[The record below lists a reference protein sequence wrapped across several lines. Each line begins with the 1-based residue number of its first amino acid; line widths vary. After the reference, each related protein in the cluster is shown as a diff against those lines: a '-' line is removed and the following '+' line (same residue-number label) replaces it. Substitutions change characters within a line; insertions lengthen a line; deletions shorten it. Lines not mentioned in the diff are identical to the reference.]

1 MSAASKTKNY
11 DVVPTDVRRMTKL
24 HTPGGDIKFTSL
36 MKLIYSYIWT
46 FQGNKGR
53 GNDDPIHTNTN
64 VIAWEMGV
72 SEKALIAALMAL
84 DAAKVVI
91 KQTVKVRGNVKSS
104 NYVAIPPASVVALGV
119 TPPKPGNGK
128 MSNPAN
134 KKSEE
139 KKGNG
144 HKEAAEAETPQAEQ
158 ADTSTDQNPDLAP
171 KSFPFVAGQRDSV
184 ESDNDNDNDNGS
196 DDRAAGNHA
205 VKQPKIFDDRGV
217 ITEEFINSLTGAVAP
232 NRNDDGTV
240 QSFRY
245 VYWVARHTQ
254 DERDGITVRTR
265 EEYMAEAQPW
275 HIPPHLLSTPIPTP
289 ETEYEEDPNF

>member
-1 MSAASKTKNY
+1 MSAASKTKKY

-24 HTPGGDIKFTSL
+24 HTAAGDIKFTSL

-46 FQGNKGR
+46 FQENENR
-53 GNDDPIHTNTN
+53 GNDDPIHTNTD

-72 SEKALIAALMAL
+72 SEKALIDAIKAL

-128 MSNPAN
+128 VSNSAN

-144 HKEAAEAETPQAEQ
+144 HKEAAKAETPQAESANQ
-158 ADTSTDQNPDLAP
+158 PADTPTGQSAGTDGNNAGNLEQQTEDSDPT
-171 KSFPFVAGQRDSV
+171 FPPEKKDPA
-184 ESDNDNDNDNGS
+184 
-196 DDRAAGNHA
+196 DRAGLDVLPWEGGAFEGSGRLSENAYQWALTAGATDWRHA
-205 VKQPKIFDDRGV
+205 CCLVWDRV
-217 ITEEFINSLTGAVAP
+217 RVTPPDEINEDRKPLSLC
-232 NRNDDGTV
+232 
-240 QSFRY
+240 
-245 VYWVARHTQ
+245 
-254 DERDGITVRTR
+254 
-265 EEYMAEAQPW
+265 
-275 HIPPHLLSTPIPTP
+275 
-289 ETEYEEDPNF
+289 